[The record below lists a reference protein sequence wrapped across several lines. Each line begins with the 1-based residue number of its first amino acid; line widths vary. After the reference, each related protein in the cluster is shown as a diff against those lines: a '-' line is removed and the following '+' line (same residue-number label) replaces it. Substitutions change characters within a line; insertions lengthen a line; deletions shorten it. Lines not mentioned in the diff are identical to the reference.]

1 MSKEIFPRD
10 KIFHRCCGFLL
21 ALFGSLFCFVF
32 VFVFFWGGWGEK
44 GVLCFVSVLVSFLFF
59 SVFRFFLQE
68 CLNHLISVEGKPSPD
83 PKLRFEP
90 GDLERK
96 RF

>member
-32 VFVFFWGGWGEK
+32 VFVFVFFLGGGGEE
-44 GVLCFVSVLVSFLFF
+44 GVLCFVFALVSFLFF
-59 SVFRFFLQE
+59 SVFQFFCQ
-68 CLNHLISVEGKPSPD
+68 NVSVEGETQS
-83 PKLRFEP
+83 
-90 GDLERK
+90 
-96 RF
+96 

>member
-32 VFVFFWGGWGEK
+32 VFVFFFGGGVGGER
-44 GVLCFVSVLVSFLFF
+44 GPLLCICFSFFSFLFSFPGFFARMFKSFNF
-59 SVFRFFLQE
+59 S
-68 CLNHLISVEGKPSPD
+68 
-83 PKLRFEP
+83 
-90 GDLERK
+90 
-96 RF
+96 

>member
-32 VFVFFWGGWGEK
+32 VFVFVFFFWGGGGE
-44 GVLCFVSVLVSFLFF
+44 GVLCFVFALVSFLFF
-59 SVFRFFLQE
+59 SVFQFFCQ
-68 CLNHLISVEGKPSPD
+68 NVSVEGKPSPD
-83 PKLRFEP
+83 PK
-90 GDLERK
+90 
-96 RF
+96 

>member
-32 VFVFFWGGWGEK
+32 VFVFVFVFFWGGEE
-44 GVLCFVSVLVSFLFF
+44 GVLCFVFALVSFLFF
-59 SVFRFFLQE
+59 SVFQFFCQ
-68 CLNHLISVEGKPSPD
+68 NVSVEGKPSPD
-83 PKLRFEP
+83 PK
-90 GDLERK
+90 
-96 RF
+96 

>member
-32 VFVFFWGGWGEK
+32 VFVFFLGGGVGGER
-44 GVLCFVSVLVSFLFF
+44 GPLLCICFSFFSFLFF
-59 SVFRFFLQE
+59 SVFQVFLQE

-83 PKLRFEP
+83 PKLRF
-90 GDLERK
+90 
-96 RF
+96 

>member
-32 VFVFFWGGWGEK
+32 VFVFVFGGGGGGRK
-44 GVLCFVSVLVSFLFF
+44 GSFALYLF
-59 SVFRFFLQE
+59 
-68 CLNHLISVEGKPSPD
+68 
-83 PKLRFEP
+83 
-90 GDLERK
+90 
-96 RF
+96 

>member
-32 VFVFFWGGWGEK
+32 VFVFFLGGGEE
-44 GVLCFVSVLVSFLFF
+44 GVLCFVFVLVSFLFF
-59 SVFRFFLQE
+59 SFQFFSFFARMFQLKG
-68 CLNHLISVEGKPSPD
+68 NPVLIRSEDFSPAI
-83 PKLRFEP
+83 
-90 GDLERK
+90 
-96 RF
+96 

>member
-32 VFVFFWGGWGEK
+32 FLGGGWGEN

-59 SVFRFFLQE
+59 SVFQFFLQE

>member
-1 MSKEIFPRD
+1 MGGVGGERGP
-10 KIFHRCCGFLL
+10 LL
-21 ALFGSLFCFVF
+21 CICFS
-32 VFVFFWGGWGEK
+32 FF
-44 GVLCFVSVLVSFLFF
+44 SFLFF
-59 SVFRFFLQE
+59 SVFQVFLQE

-96 RF
+96 RFLSVMMHTQRKEIPKVSRPR

>member
-32 VFVFFWGGWGEK
+32 VFVFVFVFFWGGGEE
-44 GVLCFVSVLVSFLFF
+44 GVLCFVFALVSFLFF
-59 SVFRFFLQE
+59 SVFQFFCQ
-68 CLNHLISVEGKPSPD
+68 NVSVEGKPSPD
-83 PKLRFEP
+83 PK
-90 GDLERK
+90 
-96 RF
+96 

>member
-32 VFVFFWGGWGEK
+32 VFVFVFFFGGG
-44 GVLCFVSVLVSFLFF
+44 GGRGPLLCICFSFF
-59 SVFRFFLQE
+59 SFQFFSFFARMFQLKG
-68 CLNHLISVEGKPSPD
+68 NPVLIRSEDFSPAI
-83 PKLRFEP
+83 
-90 GDLERK
+90 
-96 RF
+96 